1 MLMNGTVDSNEKWRE
16 FLRMKLVIQI
26 VAQTLLGQWNGDKEY
41 PTVTMFVVINIS
53 RMFTQICIFTNIVKK
68 VKPM

>member
-41 PTVTMFVVINIS
+41 PTVTMFVMINIS
-53 RMFTQICIFTNIVKK
+53 QICIFTNIVKK